1 MKDYTNNT
9 PIFSEALKITE
20 TSDPADA
27 DVINTAPIQVFQNT
41 LCNRRAI
48 EQLKQSAVSTED
60 YDPEV
65 SYQVGDYCLYQ
76 NMLYKCVQETTGE
89 WNPICWQQT
98 SALGEIEGLR
108 GTIVQQKA
116 TISSLEEM
124 LVTGNVVSGL
134 VTGDGDRFVSV
145 NGDGFKALK
154 KIQFK

>member
-1 MKDYTNNT
+1 ML
-9 PIFSEALKITE
+9 FRS
-20 TSDPADA
+20 TSDPAHA

>member
-20 TSDPADA
+20 TSDPAHA
-27 DVINTAPIQVFQNT
+27 DIVNTAPIQIFQNT
-41 LCNRRAI
+41 LCNRQSI

-60 YDPEV
+60 YNPEV
-65 SYQVGDYCLYQ
+65 DYCLYQ
-76 NMLYKCVQETTGE
+76 NTLYKCVQETTGE

-124 LVTGNVVSGL
+124 LVTGNVISEL
-134 VTGDGDRFVSV
+134 VTGAGDRFVSV

>member
-1 MKDYTNNT
+1 M
-9 PIFSEALKITE
+9 
-20 TSDPADA
+20 
-27 DVINTAPIQVFQNT
+27 
-41 LCNRRAI
+41 
-48 EQLKQSAVSTED
+48 STEE

>member
-1 MKDYTNNT
+1 M
-9 PIFSEALKITE
+9 
-20 TSDPADA
+20 
-27 DVINTAPIQVFQNT
+27 FQNT

-108 GTIVQQKA
+108 GTIVQQEA
-116 TISSLEEM
+116 VISSLEEM
-124 LVTGNVVSGL
+124 LVTGNVISDL